1 MIRFHRVQK
10 NLETK
15 TENVL
20 DSILNLEFGK
30 GLFVT
35 LRSFEIAKVMKL
47 C

>member
-20 DSILNLEFGK
+20 EFEK

>member
-10 NLETK
+10 ILKQKQNL
-15 TENVL
+15 NV
-20 DSILNLEFGK
+20 LEFGK